1 MRSYPSEYQE
11 YISELYPDY
20 FLTYGMNGED
30 IRRLQMFLY
39 KICKN
44 KNNIPGVRV
53 NGTFDDLTLK
63 SIYKLQKDFG
73 LDENGIVGPLLWKR
87 IVELSKE

>member
-1 MRSYPSEYQE
+1 MS
-11 YISELYPDY
+11 
-20 FLTYGMNGED
+20 GED
-30 IRRLQMFLY
+30 VRRLQKFLL

-44 KNNIPGVRV
+44 KKNIPGVKV

-63 SIYKLQKDFG
+63 SIYKIQNDNGF
-73 LDENGIVGPLLWKR
+73 DINGIVGPLLWKK

>member
-1 MRSYPSEYQE
+1 
-11 YISELYPDY
+11 
-20 FLTYGMNGED
+20 
-30 IRRLQMFLY
+30 MFLY

-44 KNNIPGVRV
+44 KNSIPGVRV